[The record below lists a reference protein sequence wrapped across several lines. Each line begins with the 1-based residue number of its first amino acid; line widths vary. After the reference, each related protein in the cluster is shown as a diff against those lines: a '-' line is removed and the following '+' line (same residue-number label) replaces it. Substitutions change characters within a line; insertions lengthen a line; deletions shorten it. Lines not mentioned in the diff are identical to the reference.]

1 MKRLL
6 AAVLAVMTLWI
17 TPACAWE
24 TAFPA
29 ALTHSVGLTGEAC
42 GDDAIAALGAAL
54 LLCDLSLAEQL
65 EAYDVV
71 FNCTF
76 MRGTSW
82 LVTDGERWGVLAVD
96 ESCETLVLY
105 SPASG
110 EISCCVRDG
119 GSGIDAA
126 EQIAQAGLV
135 AGEYDSV
142 RPLDPFMTLKAL
154 MQLLDTLAEKA
165 GLTTP

>member
-1 MKRLL
+1 MNRLL
-6 AAVLAVMTLWI
+6 AAVLAVMIIWI
-17 TPACAWE
+17 MPACAWE

-29 ALTHSVGLTGEAC
+29 VLTHSVGLTGEAC
-42 GDDAIAALGAAL
+42 ADDAVAALGAAL
-54 LLCDLSLAEQL
+54 LLCDLSLAEEY

-82 LVTDGERWGVLAVD
+82 LVTDGERWGLLAVD
-96 ESCETLVLY
+96 ESREALVLY

-110 EISCCVRDG
+110 KISCRVRDG
-119 GSGIDAA
+119 GAGIDAA
-126 EQIAQAGLV
+126 EQIAQAGLD

-142 RPLDPFMTLKAL
+142 LLLDPFMTLKAL
-154 MQLLDTLAEKA
+154 MQLLDTLAGKA